1 MKRLKSIES
10 NNKEQLEEIEDH
22 SKRRIAKQLEA
33 IKQQEKAETSFEKS
47 ISERTKMRTLKI
59 KNDAQNQEGQG
70 LKLLAPN

>member
-47 ISERTKMRTLKI
+47 ISERTKMRTLK
-59 KNDAQNQEGQG
+59 K
-70 LKLLAPN
+70 KK

>member
-22 SKRRIAKQLEA
+22 SKRQIAKQLEA

-47 ISERTKMRTLKI
+47 ISERTKMRTLKKKKMMHKI
-59 KNDAQNQEGQG
+59 KKD
-70 LKLLAPN
+70 KD